1 MESGSALPWHIIL
14 FLHLTTCAIQA
25 VVASLISA
33 PKIELHHK
41 AVLGRLA
48 YEIKVRQQCMLIPK
62 FPSILRFSFWST
74 ASGRPQKN
82 TFVTST
88 LDMVQ
93 KLVICC
99 LIHLTFVF
107 VVSRM
112 LRVKRRI
119 ATETSCSF
127 AERV

>member
-48 YEIKVRQQCMLIPK
+48 YEIKVRQQCMLIP
-62 FPSILRFSFWST
+62 SFLPFC
-74 ASGRPQKN
+74 ASHSGPQQ
-82 TFVTST
+82 VAGP
-88 LDMVQ
+88 
-93 KLVICC
+93 
-99 LIHLTFVF
+99 
-107 VVSRM
+107 
-112 LRVKRRI
+112 KRTHSSQ
-119 ATETSCSF
+119 AL
-127 AERV
+127 